1 MMSRTHQHAG
11 FVLRSFNSGSALRLN
26 VDGHVT
32 VCSVAL
38 QPRGHGN
45 VNKIILWLTQRG
57 AKRLGNAD
65 DLVGL
70 AVDANLMT
78 DGVHGAKQFVGDFHP
93 DKSYGSTVVIVGIGD
108 VA

>member
-32 VCSVAL
+32 VCSVRL
-38 QPRGHGN
+38 QPGGHGDIYE
-45 VNKIILWLTQRG
+45 IILRLSQRG
-57 AKRLGNAD
+57 AQRLGDAD

-70 AVDANLMT
+70 AVDADLVSDRVDRT
-78 DGVHGAKQFVGDFHP
+78 EQFVRDLAA
-93 DKSYGSTVVIVGIGD
+93 DKSD
-108 VA
+108 